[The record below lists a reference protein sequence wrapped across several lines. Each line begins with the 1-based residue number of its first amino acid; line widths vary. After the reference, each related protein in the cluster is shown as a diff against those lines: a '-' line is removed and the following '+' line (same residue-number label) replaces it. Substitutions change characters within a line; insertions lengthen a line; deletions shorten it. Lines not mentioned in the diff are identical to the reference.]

1 MWLNVVEARMTRRLR
16 TLVRMRSGD
25 SGHRPVST
33 SDQYQPHLTNNKWQY
48 FTKTSEQETFQSF
61 FFSMGWSSSGKSF
74 FLILWSVPFSAIK
87 RIICMVQPCHSE
99 EWSEKRKP
107 FLVVNRGLE
116 KWWSKNFFGEKSCD
130 SVTVRSKLKCENMW
144 WTFTPLSTILFSKVS
159 KNWTNIVCWHLLT
172 SFLRAEVVCNNPLIL
187 NNNNL
192 QNNLMSPSQP
202 YKLSCNN
209 FPDLQS
215 MKSIFY
221 IV

>member
-61 FFSMGWSSSGKSF
+61 FFSMGWLSSGKPF
-74 FLILWSVPFSAIK
+74 FRVLWSVPFSAIK

-107 FLVVNRGLE
+107 LLVVNRGLE
-116 KWWSKNFFGEKSCD
+116 SDDRRTFLVTNHVIVWLWDQNSNVKICDELLLLSQQSCFPRFPR
-130 SVTVRSKLKCENMW
+130 TEL
-144 WTFTPLSTILFSKVS
+144 ILFDGLFSQVFSEQKLFAIILSSWITITSTTCLSV
-159 KNWTNIVCWHLLT
+159 NQTNYLAKT
-172 SFLRAEVVCNNPLIL
+172 
-187 NNNNL
+187 
-192 QNNLMSPSQP
+192 
-202 YKLSCNN
+202 N

-215 MKSIFY
+215 TKNISL
-221 IV
+221 